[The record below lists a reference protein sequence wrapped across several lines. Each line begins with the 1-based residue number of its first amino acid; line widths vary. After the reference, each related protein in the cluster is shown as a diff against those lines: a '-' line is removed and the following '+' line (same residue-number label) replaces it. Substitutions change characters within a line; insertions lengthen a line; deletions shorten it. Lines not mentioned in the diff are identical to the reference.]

1 MMNFQEWFALL
12 YDQILA
18 TSFLEW
24 FAVGFGVM
32 EVLLAKRNNILLYP
46 AGIIGILLSLYLKI
60 NARLYAESL
69 LSMYYLVMSFYG
81 WVIWTKR
88 KAKNEILPVSWMN
101 KQELKIA
108 FSIAIGGYFVL
119 YFVLVKFTNSD
130 VPILDAFVSSTAW
143 AGMWLL
149 ARRKIE
155 NWIFFNVSNI
165 VAIPLLWHKDLV
177 MFSLLTTFLF
187 IVAIFGFLDWKKI
200 YGQQQIM
207 QPI

>member
-24 FAVGFGVM
+24 FAVCFGVM

-60 NARLYAESL
+60 DARLYAESL

-88 KAKNEILPVSWMN
+88 KAKNETLPVSWMN

-119 YFVLVKFTNSD
+119 YFVLVNFTNSD

-165 VAIPLLWHKDLV
+165 VAIPLLWHKDLEL
-177 MFSLLTTFLF
+177 FSLLTLFLF
-187 IVAIFGFLDWKKI
+187 IVAIFGFLDWRKI
-200 YGQQQIM
+200 YRQQQIM

>member
-1 MMNFQEWFALL
+1 MSIQEWLALL
-12 YDQILA
+12 HNQILA

-24 FAVGFGVM
+24 FAVGFGVT

-46 AGIIGILLSLYLKI
+46 AGIIGILLSLYLKLD
-60 NARLYAESL
+60 ARLYAESL
-69 LSMYYLVMSFYG
+69 LSMYYLVMSVYG
-81 WVIWTKR
+81 WIIWSKR
-88 KAKNEILPVSWMN
+88 IAKNEILPVSWMN

-108 FSIAIGGYFVL
+108 FAIAIGGYFVL
-119 YFVLVKFTNSD
+119 YYALINFTNSD

-155 NWIFFNVSNI
+155 NWIFLNVSNI

-177 MFSLLTTFLF
+177 LFSLLTLFLF
-187 IVAIFGFLDWKKI
+187 IVAIFGFFDWKKI
-200 YGQQQIM
+200 HRQQQTT
-207 QPI
+207 QLA